1 MFSNRAGCNAARMGQ
16 RQLLITALLKTH
28 RYGGAVFNSAPKFST
43 RGLETLGGIIAAA
56 AS

>member
-1 MFSNRAGCNAARMGQ
+1 MGQ

-28 RYGGAVFNSAPKFST
+28 RYGGAVFISAPKFST